1 MTIYLYVK
9 QHHLT
14 GLKYLGK
21 TTKSDPHT
29 YTGSGIRWL
38 NHLNKHG
45 YNYTTTILRECQD
58 NDELKY
64 WGKYYSDLWD
74 IVESNNW
81 ANLKTEEGQGGS
93 LGKDS
98 RAKLSKTKT
107 GILKTAEHKQ
117 NISRSKTGQKY
128 GSQTETHKLN
138 NGLSKKG
145 RPQPKDAIER
155 RTQSRAGRKWYN
167 NGQKSLLAT
176 NCPDG
181 FRPGRLSGDCKGRAP
196 NTRWFTNGELNIIA
210 TECPL
215 GFYPGMAKT
224 QHKAK

>member
-1 MTIYLYVK
+1 MKIYLYVK
-9 QHHLT
+9 QHQLT

-21 TTKSDPHT
+21 TTKSDPHK
-29 YTGSGIRWL
+29 YPGSGLRWL

-93 LGKDS
+93 LGNDS

-117 NISRSKTGQKY
+117 NISLSKTGQKY
-128 GSQTETHKLN
+128 GPQSEEHKLN
-138 NGLSKKG
+138 NAVSKIG
-145 RPQPKDAIER
+145 RPQPKEAIER
-155 RTQSRAGRKWYN
+155 RTLKRVGRSMWN
-167 NGQKSLLAT
+167 NGVINVFASECPEGYNKGRVKKVRPNKWFT
-176 NCPDG
+176 NGITNVLSPDCPDG
-181 FRPGRLSGDCKGRAP
+181 FRPG
-196 NTRWFTNGELNIIA
+196 
-210 TECPL
+210 
-215 GFYPGMAKT
+215 KT
-224 QHKAK
+224 HKKTA

>member
-1 MTIYLYVK
+1 MKIYLYVK
-9 QHHLT
+9 QHELT

-21 TTKSDPHT
+21 TTKSDPHK
-29 YTGSGIRWL
+29 YPGSGLRWL

-93 LGKDS
+93 LSKES

-107 GILKTAEHKQ
+107 GILKTAEHNQKTS
-117 NISRSKTGQKY
+117 ISKTGQKY
-128 GSQTETHKLN
+128 GPQSETHKLN

-145 RPQPKDAIER
+145 RPQPKEAIER
-155 RTQSRAGRKWYN
+155 RTLKRVGRSMWN
-167 NGQKSLLAT
+167 NGVINVFASECPEGYVKGRVKNVRPNKWFT
-176 NCPDG
+176 NGITNVLSPDCPDG
-181 FRPGRLSGDCKGRAP
+181 FRPG
-196 NTRWFTNGELNIIA
+196 
-210 TECPL
+210 
-215 GFYPGMAKT
+215 KT
-224 QHKAK
+224 HKKTA